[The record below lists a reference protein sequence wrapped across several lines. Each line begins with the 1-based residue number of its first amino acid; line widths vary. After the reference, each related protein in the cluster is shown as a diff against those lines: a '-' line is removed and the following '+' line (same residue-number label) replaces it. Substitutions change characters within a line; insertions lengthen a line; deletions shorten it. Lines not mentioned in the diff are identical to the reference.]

1 MWQKFG
7 DAVDGV
13 IGDASEDV
21 FEPGERL
28 DIHALTR
35 GYETAQH
42 SRCPAADIAAKKH
55 PVAATHR
62 HAFVERDDWRGIGNA
77 ADLLPDCL
85 HIVNGQSVVSRIADA
100 LPATFVFCIDP
111 IRPDRLDLIQKV
123 LLSGKADGGD
133 KNQRCG
139 PDDHAKRRESEP
151 NLITREG
158 FVGETEN
165 FPEC

>member
-1 MWQKFG
+1 MFNRQNEARSLRLSGGPVMWQKFG

-55 PVAATHR
+55 PVATTQSHTT
-62 HAFVERDDWRGIGNA
+62 NA
-77 ADLLPDCL
+77 ALRAC
-85 HIVNGQSVVSRIADA
+85 VVDFQIA
-100 LPATFVFCIDP
+100 VF
-111 IRPDRLDLIQKV
+111 RV
-123 LLSGKADGGD
+123 TV
-133 KNQRCG
+133 QRC
-139 PDDHAKRRESEP
+139 PVFESVAHGAS
-151 NLITREG
+151 LRALG
-158 FVGETEN
+158 QHF
-165 FPEC
+165 